1 MGCRSQTGDVL
12 AIIRHQVSV
21 EIIIYTYELKG
32 KMSALQ
38 PHYQTLLEN
47 TLIENFVPHLPPL
60 LDTKRTPDE
69 QHRKSLS
76 RAFSAF
82 ALHRLCDISQVDAA
96 KAVVDDFDDNGID
109 AIYYKPG
116 TETLYFIQAKLK
128 ASAQFTQ
135 DEALAFCQGIRKI
148 LSQDFSTFNQN
159 VQNRIVEIED
169 AFVDCSHIQL
179 VVAHTGE
186 GISAHAKSAIN
197 DLIQEDHGEERFIKD
212 LIDYS
217 AIEVMKD
224 LRSAKAYERIDAD
237 LWVQKCALV
246 SEPRTT
252 YFGLIELV
260 DLVKL
265 HQKHDKALYDK
276 NIRTFLGHKT
286 DVNKSI
292 RQTLADNP
300 KEFLYLN
307 NGVALLCQEIEPKGT
322 NRSNKGRKKL
332 RIRGLSVINGAQ
344 TIASAARYLQDNVGT
359 DISDARVSITLIK
372 ASADGEFGKSV
383 TRARNHQNPVFL
395 SNFVALDDEQER
407 LRRELAYLHIHY
419 AYKAELVDDKA
430 DLQRIGIEEATQ
442 ALALFKNDPRYVVW
456 LKKEPARLLD
466 TGTDQYKELFPST
479 LSAIQL
485 ANAVRFLRYVQSRTT
500 VEGRGVGPERLSYRH
515 GSHAIGWV
523 LAKRII
529 KEQQGAKLLD
539 SAKLKNILVVP
550 FDELRQIHWTE
561 TQKRLHL
568 KGPLA
573 LFRNQSD
580 AIPLLENILTSYYGL
595 EADPV
600 LGHKRSHYIPGIP
613 YPKALF
619 DYLIL
624 KAPQIG
630 NLS

>member
-1 MGCRSQTGDVL
+1 MT
-12 AIIRHQVSV
+12 
-21 EIIIYTYELKG
+21 
-32 KMSALQ
+32 ALQ
-38 PHYQTLLEN
+38 AQYQTLLEHAL
-47 TLIENFVPHLPPL
+47 TENFVPHLPPL
-60 LDTKRTPDE
+60 LDTTRPPDE
-69 QHRKSLS
+69 QYRKNLS

-82 ALHRLCDISQVDAA
+82 ALHRICEISQVDAA

-109 AIYYKPG
+109 AIYYMAG
-116 TETLYFIQAKLK
+116 TETLYFVQAKLK
-128 ASAQFTQ
+128 ASAQFSQ

-148 LSQDFSTFNQN
+148 LFQDFSSFNQN
-159 VQNRIVEIED
+159 FQNRLVEIED

-186 GISAHAKSAIN
+186 GISAHARSAIN
-197 DLIQEDHGEERFIKD
+197 DLIEEDHGEERFVNE

-217 AIEVMKD
+217 AIEVKKD
-224 LRSAKAYERIDAD
+224 LRCSKAYERVDAD
-237 LWVQKCALV
+237 LWVQKCTLV

-252 YFGLIELV
+252 YFGLIQLMELV
-260 DLVKL
+260 RL

-292 RQTLADNP
+292 RQTLKDNA

-307 NGVALLCQEIEPKGT
+307 NGVALLCQDIQPKGT
-322 NRSNKGRKKL
+322 NRSNRGRKKL
-332 RIRGLSVINGAQ
+332 KIRGLSVINGAQ
-344 TIASAARYLQDNVGT
+344 TIASAARFLEDNDDA
-359 DISDARVSITLIK
+359 DISEARVSITLIK
-372 ASADGEFGKSV
+372 ATADGEFGKSV

-407 LRRELAYLHIHY
+407 LRRELAYFHIHY
-419 AYKAELVDDKA
+419 AYKAEAVDNRA
-430 DLQRIGIEEATQ
+430 DPQRIGIEEAAQ

-466 TGTDQYKELFPST
+466 TSTDQYKELFPST
-479 LSAIQL
+479 LSAVQL

-529 KEQQGAKLLD
+529 KEEQGAKLLD
-539 SAKLKNILVVP
+539 DDKLKNILVVP

-561 TQKRLHL
+561 TQKWLHL

-573 LFRNQSD
+573 LFRNQTD
-580 AIPLLENILTSYYGL
+580 TIPLLESILINYYDLGT
-595 EADPV
+595 DPA
-600 LGHKRSHYIPGIP
+600 LGHKRNQHVAGNP
-613 YPKALF
+613 YPKELF
-619 DYLIL
+619 DYLISR
-624 KAPQIG
+624 APQIG